1 MARKLL
7 LLILVLLVGGLLA
20 GPFLFGGQ
28 AERLHRQFAQQLAQG
43 GATVKQSEFSKGW
56 LKSSARDVLEV
67 CSVAAG
73 CREVVISSV
82 LHHGPI
88 AITGILDG
96 VAPLAPVQAVMLS
109 RLRFAGLFPEL
120 KPELPDL
127 TITTV
132 AALDGNSRAVLEMPA
147 STHTAEG
154 KSGPVKLALGGISG
168 EFAGNAGSERVSGH
182 AQLSSLKLEDASGA
196 SLALTGVNVQVDGE
210 GSDGGFVGKIEEKI
224 AGLTVMTTAQD
235 PQPLAIKGFSLSLN
249 AARGGDGLSQSQFKG
264 GIQGLTAGGRD
275 YGPVTL
281 EGETLRVNR
290 AAMARLQRE
299 VKALETQKKSPQEIL
314 AVYQKGLQE
323 VLGSRPEFNLKSLSL
338 KTPEGELLVSLK
350 LVGVPPQ
357 GDLNLAAWL
366 NLLQAEFSL
375 QIPAVTLWNIL
386 DAQLQQAAQQAAAQT
401 GQPAALPAQ
410 DAVGAKVDELVK
422 ANVFVPRLD
431 ANAYTLQVAL
441 LEGRLLI
448 NGQENPAFGNL
459 MQLMSAQKQA
469 APPPAAEMQEAAPA
483 P

>member
-20 GPFLFGGQ
+20 GPYLFGSQ

-67 CSVAAG
+67 CSLAAG
-73 CREVVISSV
+73 CKEVVISSV

-88 AITGILDG
+88 ALTGILDG

-109 RLRFAGLFPEL
+109 RMRFAGLFPDL
-120 KPELPDL
+120 KPELPEL
-127 TITTV
+127 TITTL
-132 AALDGNSRAVLEMPA
+132 AALDGSSRAVLEMPA

-154 KSGPVKLALGGISG
+154 KSGPVKLALGGVSG
-168 EFAGNAGSERVSGH
+168 EFTGSAGSERVSGN
-182 AQLSSLKLEDASGA
+182 ARLASLKLEDASGA
-196 SLALTGVNVQVDGE
+196 SLALTGVELRVDGE
-210 GSDGGFVGKIEEKI
+210 GGGNGFVGMIEEKI
-224 AGLTVMTTAQD
+224 AGLTVMTAPQD
-235 PQPLAIKGFSLSLN
+235 PQPLALKGFSLSLN
-249 AARGGDGLSQSQFKG
+249 ATRGGDGLGQSQFKG
-264 GIQGLTAGGRD
+264 GIQGLAAGGRE

-299 VKALETQKKSPQEIL
+299 VKALEAQKKPPQEIL
-314 AVYQKGLQE
+314 AAYQKGLQE
-323 VLGSRPEFNLKSLSL
+323 VLGSRPEFNLKSLSI
-338 KTPEGELLVSLK
+338 KAPEGEVVASLK

-357 GDLNLAAWL
+357 GELNLAAWL
-366 NLLQAEFSL
+366 KLLQAEFSL

-386 DAQLQQAAQQAAAQT
+386 DAQLQQAAHQAAAQS
-401 GQPAALPAQ
+401 GQPVALPTQ
-410 DAVGAKVDELVK
+410 DAIGAKVDELVK

-441 LEGRLLI
+441 LEGRLLV
-448 NGQENPAFGNL
+448 NGQENPAFGSL
-459 MQLMSAQKQA
+459 VQLMSAPQLA
-469 APPPAAEMQEAAPA
+469 VPPPAAAQ
-483 P
+483 